1 MDTKSR
7 PIYLLP
13 TRDALQTWAHERLNV
28 RGWGK
33 VLDANGNQK
42 KAQVATVVSD
52 KTDFKAKTVI
62 RDKEHYIMIKG
73 SIQEDI
79 TIVNIYTPNIRP
91 PKYIKQVATDIEEE
105 IDWNTMIKGNCNTPL
120 TSMDR

>member
-13 TRDALQTWAHERLNV
+13 TRDSLQTWAHERLNV
-28 RGWGK
+28 RGWKK
-33 VLDANGNQK
+33 VLHANGSQK
-42 KAQVATVVSD
+42 KAQVAIVVSD

>member
-62 RDKEHYIMIKG
+62 RDKEGCYIIKG
-73 SIQEDI
+73 SIQ
-79 TIVNIYTPNIRP
+79 
-91 PKYIKQVATDIEEE
+91 
-105 IDWNTMIKGNCNTPL
+105 
-120 TSMDR
+120 